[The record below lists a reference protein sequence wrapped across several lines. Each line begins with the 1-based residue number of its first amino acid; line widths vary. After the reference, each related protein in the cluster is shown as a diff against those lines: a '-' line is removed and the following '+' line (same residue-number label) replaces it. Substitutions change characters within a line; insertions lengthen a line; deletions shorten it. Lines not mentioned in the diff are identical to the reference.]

1 MTPKL
6 TDLLWLSRGQDRHI
20 SSLFMLIP
28 PWLLEMPM
36 FLELTVTLQDL
47 FFIFDLETH
56 AWSPAYSFP

>member
-6 TDLLWLSRGQDRHI
+6 TGLLWLSRGQDQHI
-20 SSLFMLIP
+20 SSLFMLIL

-36 FLELTVTLQDL
+36 FLELIVTLQDL

-56 AWSPAYSFP
+56 AWSPACSFP